1 MWYVS
6 VLIMMLGTAITAS
19 GEEPMAASGATAP
32 PALKSPGEHAIRPLQ
47 RGFEMSAVE
56 VGGLALLCLM
66 TTVHVVL
73 VLRLRRYR
81 LNGHD
86 AALVETWQTAF
97 KASPIGMLVKQ
108 GAVYVRCNDAAVRIL
123 GARDQQHV
131 LEVGPAKLASARQ
144 RDGRLATDILKDAAE
159 LLKAGKTFH
168 YEGMMGRTLN
178 SDAVLYVDAYW
189 VPTRYSGGSA
199 IITYMIDATERVRLA
214 DEARDQMQKLARDF
228 QTTIFAQVESLAL
241 TATEMQ
247 TTSQGMSTTAEQ
259 ASAQA
264 TTVSAAVEQASG
276 NVQMMAASTEE
287 LSSSIS
293 EIGRQVTQSTRIAR
307 QAVDEADRT
316 NATVHSLSAAAQ
328 KIGDV
333 IELISHIASQT
344 DLLALNAT
352 IEAARAGDAGKG
364 FAVVASEVKSLASQ
378 TGKATEDISAQIT
391 AMQAATSQVVDAIK
405 NIGGTIG
412 AINEIAT
419 TISSAVG
426 QQGAATQEI
435 ASSVSAT
442 ATGTRQMSSSIA
454 GVTRAA
460 GETGTA
466 AAQVLGLAQALGT
479 QAETLRANV
488 DGFLA
493 KIRAA

>member
-1 MWYVS
+1 
-6 VLIMMLGTAITAS
+6 
-19 GEEPMAASGATAP
+19 
-32 PALKSPGEHAIRPLQ
+32 
-47 RGFEMSAVE
+47 
-56 VGGLALLCLM
+56 M
-66 TTVHVVL
+66 TTVNVVL

-97 KASPIGMLVKQ
+97 RASPIGMLVKQ
-108 GAVYVRCNDAAVRIL
+108 GAVYVHCNDAAVRIL
-123 GARDQQHV
+123 GARDRQHV

-168 YEGMMGRTLN
+168 YGGMMGRTLN

-228 QTTIFAQVESLAL
+228 QTTILAQESLAL

-352 IEAARAGDAGKG
+352 TEAARAGDAGKG

-391 AMQAATSQVVDAIK
+391 AMQRQARWSMRSKTLAA
-405 NIGGTIG
+405 
-412 AINEIAT
+412 
-419 TISSAVG
+419 
-426 QQGAATQEI
+426 
-435 ASSVSAT
+435 
-442 ATGTRQMSSSIA
+442 R
-454 GVTRAA
+454 
-460 GETGTA
+460 
-466 AAQVLGLAQALGT
+466 LA
-479 QAETLRANV
+479 R
-488 DGFLA
+488 
-493 KIRAA
+493 